1 MQEDPMLG
9 IEAPSGETFGQ
20 LLACGTLAVSWV
32 FVQVVFA
39 LYYAHQFYGPNAQSS
54 NPQFVFPNN
63 PLPDYLDFIRFAFG
77 IGMRIRAPRVQVT
90 SKKMRRVVLAHS
102 MISFVFNVS
111 IFVLAVAIVVQRWL
125 GGA

>member
-1 MQEDPMLG
+1 MFSIEWPSHETLG
-9 IEAPSGETFGQ
+9 P
-20 LLACGTLAVSWV
+20 LLACVSLIVSWV

-39 LYYAHQFYGPNAQSS
+39 LYYAHEFYDPNAQCS
-54 NPQFVFPNN
+54 NAQFVFPDSR
-63 PLPDYLDFIRFAFG
+63 LPDYWDFVRFSFG
-77 IGMRIRAPRVQVT
+77 IGMRVRAPRVQVT

-111 IFVLAVAIVVQRWL
+111 IFVLAIAIVGQRWL